1 MTVQE
6 VELKEAA
13 LSFPV
18 GLPAGTALSPSRAS
32 DFLTCPLLF
41 RFRAIDRLPE
51 RPSAAAVRGTLIHA
65 VLEDLY
71 DLPAGD
77 RTADAARA
85 LLLPTWQKLTAA
97 NPELVIA
104 LDPSA
109 PFPVSEGESVRE
121 PSESELAEWIRAAEP
136 LIETYFRL
144 EDPSRLEPSARELRV
159 EVQLADGP
167 PLRGIIDRV
176 DVAPDKR
183 IRVVDYKT
191 GRSPGEGFEQRSL
204 FQMRFYALMLWRLE
218 GTIPSR
224 LQLIYLG
231 DSQVLHYDPTEAELV
246 AFERTLRALWATI
259 TRVAAQGS
267 WQPKPSKL
275 CNWCDHH
282 EKCPAKGGTVPALP
296 DGISKAIDIT
306 SKPTQ

>member
-6 VELKEAA
+6 VELQEVE
-13 LSFPV
+13 LTHPV
-18 GLPAGTALSPSRAS
+18 GLPSGTALSPSRAS

-41 RFRAIDRLPE
+41 RFRAIDRIPE

-71 DLPAGD
+71 DLPASE
-77 RTADAARA
+77 RTAAAARA
-85 LLLPTWQKLTAA
+85 LLLPTWRKLTAQ
-97 NPELVIA
+97 NPELVVA

-109 PFPVSEGESVRE
+109 SFPLGDDVAPHE
-121 PSESELAEWIRAAEP
+121 PTEAQLAEWIAAAEP
-136 LIETYFRL
+136 LIDTYFQL
-144 EDPSRLEPSARELRV
+144 EDPTRLEPNARELRV

-176 DVAPDKR
+176 DVAPDRR

-246 AFERTLRALWATI
+246 AFERTLRALWTTI
-259 TRVAAQGS
+259 TRVAAQGN

-282 EKCPAKGGTVPALP
+282 DRCPAKGGTVPALP
-296 DGISKAIDIT
+296 EGISAAIDIT
-306 SKPTQ
+306 SGATQ